1 MLPLSVTQ
9 PRLAL
14 CSALFSSLSCF
25 HLVCCAGLIPGGRSD
40 DPPCLVRGVRGS
52 RGGTQAVHMGLLT
65 TAHCQLSPQLGH
77 QESQLETQPSSLPSW
92 IYPWAEAGAGQE
104 GVGMD
109 PPRLCPLPEPC
120 CGCPWQHQPGSGS
133 WGGSRFCR
141 VLSSTSTA
149 MLQCPG
155 LLCDQQG

>member
-25 HLVCCAGLIPGGRSD
+25 HLVCCAGLIPGARSD

-52 RGGTQAVHMGLLT
+52 RGGHTGS
-65 TAHCQLSPQLGH
+65 AHGAPHHCPLPA
-77 QESQLETQPSSLPSW
+77 QPS
-92 IYPWAEAGAGQE
+92 AGTPGNPAGNAAILTSIMDLSM
-104 GVGMD
+104 GRGRGRAGGGGMD

-133 WGGSRFCR
+133 WGGSRCCR